1 MLTSTNTCKDG
12 AGENNI
18 LSTTSLCSRH
28 ATVSTGNEIN
38 ALRMVFIY
46 TEIVYTRSMVN
57 CISVYN
63 NQKERG
69 ELEDVKP
76 NTHAHLAFHC
86 CQPFSTFLRLRI
98 DIEKKTR
105 EMLLIEEKIERVR
118 GSHAQRGSL
127 LIFNARFVVY
137 HRFCLADFQII
148 RPPHFVFIHSG
159 LCLIFISFFF
169 VDSVLVLISV
179 SGLSYC

>member
-1 MLTSTNTCKDG
+1 
-12 AGENNI
+12 
-18 LSTTSLCSRH
+18 
-28 ATVSTGNEIN
+28 
-38 ALRMVFIY
+38 
-46 TEIVYTRSMVN
+46 MVN
-57 CISVYN
+57 YISLHN

-98 DIEKKTR
+98 DIEKKKTR
-105 EMLLIEEKIERVR
+105 EMLLIEEEIERVR

-148 RPPHFVFIHSG
+148 RPLHSVFIHSG

-169 VDSVLVLISV
+169 VASVLVLISV
-179 SGLSYC
+179 SWLSYC